1 MQLLPEENP
10 ALLAKEGGISLQRSP
25 ALGQGRLLL
34 GEAQYRTLLEKGEV
48 WAHVALPREGS
59 PLRLLVYAR
68 RVEVNLSGAVWKG
81 ALLVGKPTEDLE
93 ATLNQFARIYAG
105 TALLVLLLS
114 LLLARGLVARAW
126 SPWSGWPEG
135 PRPCPSAPSPSPS
148 PKAGTRWPPWSG
160 P

>member
-1 MQLLPEENP
+1 M
-10 ALLAKEGGISLQRSP
+10 
-25 ALGQGRLLL
+25 
-34 GEAQYRTLLEKGEV
+34 
-48 WAHVALPREGS
+48 
-59 PLRLLVYAR
+59 RLLVYAR

-93 ATLNQFARIYAG
+93 ATLSQFARIYAG

-114 LLLARGLVARAW
+114 FLLARGLVARAW
-126 SPWSGWPEG
+126 SRWSGWPER

-148 PKAGTRWPPWSG
+148 PREGTRWPPWLG